1 MSKNTQKREA
11 LKPIPIGSQAA
22 MESCVAD
29 YVRATIERTQL
40 QTALDAEI
48 AEVTKRHQAA
58 ILAQDAAIA
67 RLEQSVY
74 IYCAQNRAG
83 LFPDKKSI
91 ETPLAVVGFRK
102 GNPSVDRVSSKLTWK
117 EIVQRLLGL
126 AWGADYVR
134 DGDPELD
141 KERLLADAPKLQ
153 PEQLAVVG
161 IKIVQEERFYI
172 EPKPE
177 TAIPSAISH
186 SLQAAA

>member
-1 MSKNTQKREA
+1 MSKTTQKREA

-40 QTALDAEI
+40 QTALDAEV
-48 AEVTKRHQAA
+48 AAVTKRHQAA
-58 ILAQDAAIA
+58 ILAKDAEIA

-74 IYCAQNRAG
+74 LYCAQNRAG

-91 ETPLAVVGFRK
+91 DTPLAVVGFRFGK
-102 GNPSVDRVSSKLTWK
+102 PAVDKVGSKVAWK
-117 EIVQRLLGL
+117 DVVTRLLGL
-126 AWGADYVR
+126 DWGADYVR
-134 DGDPELD
+134 DGEPEVD
-141 KERLLADAPKLQ
+141 KSKILANANTLTA
-153 PEQLAVVG
+153 EQLATAG
-161 IKIVQEERFYI
+161 ILISQEETFYI

-186 SLQAAA
+186 NLQSAA